1 MAKSM
6 NGKICLVTGATRGIG
21 LATARA
27 LAAAGAT
34 VVLHGRD
41 PEGARAAAARVAQET
56 GSPRVRPVFADFS
69 QLVRVRALAE
79 ELAATL
85 PRLDV
90 LVNNAGMMSRGHAR
104 SAEGYDLTFA
114 VNHLAQFLLTN
125 LLLPKLVASAPARI
139 VVVASAAHRRAS
151 LDFEDLMNAKVAG
164 LWPAYSRSKLANIL
178 FTRALAQR
186 LAGSGVTANSL
197 HPGLVRSH
205 LFHDG
210 PPWMQALMRVF
221 GRLFMRS
228 ARAGAQTSVYLASAP
243 EMTGR
248 SGGYYADC
256 QPAIPSAAAQD
267 DADAER
273 LWRASARLT
282 GIAVP

>member
-1 MAKSM
+1 M

-21 LATARA
+21 LETARS

-41 PEGARAAAARVAQET
+41 PEQTRAAAARVAQAT

-79 ELAATL
+79 ELDAAL

-90 LVNNAGMMSRGHAR
+90 LVNNAGMMSPGRGL

-114 VNHLAQFLLTN
+114 VNHLAPFLLTN
-125 LLLPKLVASAPARI
+125 LLLPKLLKSAPARI
-139 VVVASAAHRRAS
+139 VVVASAAHRRAT
-151 LDFEDLMNAKVAG
+151 LDFEDLMNAKVSG
-164 LWPAYSRSKLANIL
+164 LWPAYSRSKLANML
-178 FTRALAQR
+178 FTHALAKR

-210 PPWMQALMRVF
+210 PAWMQALMGAF
-221 GRLFMRS
+221 GGLFMIS
-228 ARAGAQTSVYLASAP
+228 AHAGARTSVYLASAP
-243 EMTGR
+243 ELAGE
-248 SGGYYADC
+248 SGGYYAHC
-256 QPAIPSAAAQD
+256 QLATPTAAARD

-273 LWRASARLT
+273 LWRESARLT
-282 GIAVP
+282 GIAAR